1 MYRKEYMTRWCI
13 TYALHVGPSQLHALR
28 NMHEEEERTAQ
39 GYHPG
44 ALRTENAEVALL
56 IFS

>member
-1 MYRKEYMTRWCI
+1 MIRWCI
-13 TYALHVGPSQLHALR
+13 TYALRVGPSQLHALR
-28 NMHEEEERTAQ
+28 NMHEEEGRTAQ

>member
-28 NMHEEEERTAQ
+28 NMHEEEERTAR
-39 GYHPG
+39 GHHPG

>member
-1 MYRKEYMTRWCI
+1 MTRWCI

>member
-1 MYRKEYMTRWCI
+1 MTRWCI
-13 TYALHVGPSQLHALR
+13 TYALHVGPSQPHALR
-28 NMHEEEERTAQ
+28 DMHEEEGRTAQ

-56 IFS
+56 KFS